1 MCIKSLH
8 TIDGMVGFNLLIL
21 CLNEI
26 EIFIFIDQNEE
37 NHEDIHVHLLVSHHK
52 IAGEEIFKYIY
63 IYLYI

>member
-1 MCIKSLH
+1 MEWLDL
-8 TIDGMVGFNLLIL
+8 TYL

-52 IAGEEIFKYIY
+52 IAGEEIFKKIY